1 METRIPVPLS
11 ECGKD
16 AGFDTEIL
24 AREEIVPERRGL
36 KICGLVYPILSSP
49 SIHTVCIIILT
60 MYMSEIWR
68 VKNAYLHKAQGQ

>member
-24 AREEIVPERRGL
+24 ARGREKTLAHERVGL
-36 KICGLVYPILSSP
+36 
-49 SIHTVCIIILT
+49 
-60 MYMSEIWR
+60 
-68 VKNAYLHKAQGQ
+68 

>member
-36 KICGLVYPILSSP
+36 KICGLVYPILNSP
-49 SIHTVCIIILT
+49 SIHKYVLYNTY
-60 MYMSEIWR
+60 YMSEIWR